1 MSQNY
6 AYLSLVVQVR
16 VEPDRARPSGPE
28 LDLGRT
34 LGVADGEVDVKLE
47 HAPRVRSLRR
57 AETGAVLHFVI
68 TRRSN
73 KGSEVR

>member
-1 MSQNY
+1 MSRYN
-6 AYLSLVVQVR
+6 LSSQSYTHLALVIQVR

-47 HAPRVRSLRR
+47 HTASVRSLRR
-57 AETGAVLHFVI
+57 AETGH
-68 TRRSN
+68 
-73 KGSEVR
+73 